1 VLKEPDYTVC
11 SIRSRFGLGREAQTE
26 RTLHAM
32 ARKIQLV
39 LRERTVALVQNYV
52 TSRATVEKYQSRT
65 IPRAQKATTLI

>member
-1 VLKEPDYTVC
+1 
-11 SIRSRFGLGREAQTE
+11 
-26 RTLHAM
+26 M

-65 IPRAQKATTLI
+65 IPRAQKATTFI